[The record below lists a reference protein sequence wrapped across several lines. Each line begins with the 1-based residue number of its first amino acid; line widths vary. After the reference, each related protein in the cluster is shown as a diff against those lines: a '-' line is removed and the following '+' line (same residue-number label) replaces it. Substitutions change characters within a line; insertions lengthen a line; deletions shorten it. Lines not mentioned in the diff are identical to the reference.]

1 MGLKFTLNLG
11 SIFPKHLI
19 DRIRL
24 QAELLSYKLWN
35 LSIILLTSKALVV
48 YSVSVEGLVNGRV
61 SQGRLVN
68 AKSLTESLAEEN
80 LELVSSVSKGAKFRP

>member
-1 MGLKFTLNLG
+1 M
-11 SIFPKHLI
+11 
-19 DRIRL
+19 
-24 QAELLSYKLWN
+24 
-35 LSIILLTSKALVV
+35 V